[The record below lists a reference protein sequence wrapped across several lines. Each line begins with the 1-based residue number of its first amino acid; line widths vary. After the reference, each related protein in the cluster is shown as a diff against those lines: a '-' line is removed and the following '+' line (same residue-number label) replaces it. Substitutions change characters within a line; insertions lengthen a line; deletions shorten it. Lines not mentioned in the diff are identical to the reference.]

1 MHQLN
6 VFSVLLLN
14 SIKGTNVLTVP
25 QRQSRYYLDKLDI

>member
-14 SIKGTNVLTVP
+14 SIKGAVQMCSLFLNGN
-25 QRQSRYYLDKLDI
+25 LDII